1 MTPFPIPEYSTAE
14 QALAVYELIKDIGEA
29 IWNRYELALIELM
42 QQDCIST
49 FEVDDDLTF

>member
-1 MTPFPIPEYSTAE
+1 MTPLQIPEYWTPE
-14 QALAVYELIKDIGEA
+14 QALAVYELIEDIGEA

-49 FEVDDDLTF
+49 FEVDDDVTF